1 MVVIA
6 PRQTPIVAIM
16 VFNCTLCG
24 MGPKATILFVGIV
37 SLIFSIAYLLFSIS
51 GILAHNCH
59 LNMTETPEKYGIYL
73 YYLRNS
79 ECGEINL
86 THLGIQG
93 IPKEFE
99 VLVPDVSDAAHRTY
113 VFCIVGVI
121 LFGVWLITTVFSIFS
136 ICTSC
141 IGRCCVA
148 IGIYPYVITLFL
160 VLIYSAVGLVF
171 YMIDFIDSFDV
182 DNVLNLLEIRNQE
195 EVRIFISQI
204 DEIILV
210 VPPLIL
216 WLTVSF
222 GVLFWFMFLTLAF
235 VMLGV
240 GSRLWAENK
249 PAPSYNRTVQQTRT
263 VAPATAPVEMVEHH
277 TTIVQQP
284 ATRYNDPALQPNE
297 PIPYHQLPPAMVDVR
312 RTIEPLKSGHD
323 PVQELQISHVPLSNN
338 NTNNNNNY
346 PNEPPSPLRPQPMVN
361 PYTDK
366 RFSYMPGNPQ
376 PFSYLAGP
384 PQHSSPRSSTTL
396 PEIRKQLPWSYFP
409 PVEESAMPRR
419 VTSTLTEHKEFPGQ
433 EISAP
438 IAKPG
443 SVDDRS
449 SDEGKWS
456 GPEYRY

>member
-1 MVVIA
+1 
-6 PRQTPIVAIM
+6 M

-24 MGPKATILFVGIV
+24 MGPRATILFVGIA
-37 SLIFSIAYLLFSIS
+37 SLLFSAGYIFFSIS
-51 GILAHNCH
+51 GILAHNCQ
-59 LNMTETPEKYGIYL
+59 LNMTSSPEEYGIYM

-79 ECGEINL
+79 ECGAVNL
-86 THLGIQG
+86 TNLGIRD
-93 IPKEFE
+93 IPNDFK
-99 VLVPDVSDAAHRTY
+99 VIVPDVSEAAQRTY
-113 VFCIVGVI
+113 IFCIVGVI
-121 LFGVWLITTVFSIFS
+121 LFGVWFITSVFSLFS

-148 IGIYPYVITLFL
+148 VGIYPYVITLFL
-160 VLIYSAVGLVF
+160 VLVYSAVAFVF
-171 YMIDFIDSFDV
+171 YLIDFIESFDI
-182 DNVLNLLEIRNQE
+182 DFVLELLEIENKKD
-195 EVRIFISQI
+195 VRILLRTI

-210 VPPLIL
+210 VPPLIM
-216 WLTVSF
+216 WITVSF

-240 GSRLWAENK
+240 ASRLWEENK
-249 PAPSYNRTVQQTRT
+249 PAPSYNQAVQQTRT
-263 VAPATAPVEMVEHH
+263 TMPATAPVEMTEHH
-277 TTIVQQP
+277 TAVVHQS
-284 ATRYNDPALQPNE
+284 AVRYNDPALQPNE
-297 PIPYHQLPPAMVDVR
+297 PIPYHQLPPSMIDVR
-312 RTIEPLKSGHD
+312 RTIEPLKSGHE
-323 PVQELQISHVPLSNN
+323 PMQTLQVSHVPLSNN
-338 NTNNNNNY
+338 NNNTHYNNY
-346 PNEPPSPLRPQPMVN
+346 PNEPPSPLRQQSMVN

-384 PQHSSPRSSTTL
+384 SQHPSPRSSTTL

-409 PVEESAMPRR
+409 PLEESAMPKR

-443 SVDDRS
+443 TVDDRS